1 MSELLSHLQLGFG
14 VALTLQNIGF
24 CFIGCLVGT
33 LVGVLPGVGPIA
45 TIAILL
51 PITFGLEPVSAL
63 IMLAGI
69 YYGAQYG
76 GSTTAILVNI
86 PGEATAVVTTLD
98 GHQMAKQGRA
108 GIALGIAAIG
118 SFIAGT
124 FATLLIAAI
133 GAPLS
138 RLALLFGAADYFS
151 LMVLGIV
158 FAVVLAS
165 GSILKAIA
173 MITVGILL
181 STVGLDLET
190 GEPRMTLGLDRLTDG
205 IDFAVLAMGLFGF
218 AEILRNLDDPE
229 PRETVRERI
238 GRLLPNRAD
247 FKASSLPIARGT
259 VIGAILGILPG
270 NGAVLGPFAS
280 YTVEKR
286 IAADPSRFGKGAIEG
301 VAGPE
306 AANNAGAQT
315 AFIPLLT
322 LGIPPNAVM
331 ALMVGAMTIH
341 GVVPGPQVMTRNPDL
356 FWGMIASMWIG
367 NLMLLVIN
375 LPLIGLWVRFLKVP
389 YRLMFPAILAFCCIG
404 IYSVNN
410 QPFDVALAAFFGL
423 VGYALIKLRFEP
435 APLLLGFVLGELME
449 EYLRRAMLLSRGDP
463 MVFVERPLSA
473 TLLVLAALILLVAL
487 LPSLRRKRDEAF
499 QE

>member
-1 MSELLSHLQLGFG
+1 MADLLAHLAQGFG
-14 VALTLQNIGF
+14 VALTLQNIAF
-24 CFIGCLVGT
+24 CFLGCLVGT

-51 PITFGLEPVSAL
+51 PITFGLEPVGAL

-86 PGEATAVVTTLD
+86 PGEATSVVTTLD
-98 GHQMAKQGRA
+98 GHAMAKRGRA
-108 GIALGIAAIG
+108 GVALGVAAIG
-118 SFIAGT
+118 SFVAGT
-124 FATLLIAAI
+124 VATLLIAAV

-138 RLALLFGAADYFS
+138 RLALLFGPADYFS

-158 FAVVLAS
+158 FAVVLAH

-173 MITVGILL
+173 MIALGILL
-181 STVGLDLET
+181 STVGADMET
-190 GEPRMTLGLDRLTDG
+190 GGARYTFGLSSLVDG
-205 IDFAVLAMGLFGF
+205 IDFVVIAMGLFGF
-218 AEILRNLDDPE
+218 AEILKNLDDPE
-229 PRETVRERI
+229 PRDVTDQRI
-238 GRLLPNRAD
+238 GSLLPDRDDVRAS
-247 FKASSLPIARGT
+247 ALPVVRGT
-259 VIGAILGILPG
+259 LIGSLLGILPG

-286 IAADPSRFGKGAIEG
+286 IAKDPSRFGKGAIEG

-315 AFIPLLT
+315 SFIPLLT

-341 GVVPGPQVMTRNPDL
+341 GIVPGPQVMTRNPDL
-356 FWGMIASMWIG
+356 FWGMVASMWIG

-389 YRLMFPAILAFCCIG
+389 YRLMFPAILTFCCIG
-404 IYSVNN
+404 IYSINN
-410 QPFDVALAAFFGL
+410 DPFDVVLAAFFGL
-423 VGYALIKLRFEP
+423 VGYVLIKLRFEP
-435 APLLLGFVLGELME
+435 APLLLGFVLGPLME
-449 EYLRRAMLLSRGDP
+449 EYLRRALLLSRGDP
-463 MVFVERPLSA
+463 LVFVERPLSA
-473 TLLVLAALILLVAL
+473 VLLLLGAGILAVAL
-487 LPSLRRKRDEAF
+487 LPSLRRKRDEVF